1 MSRQPERKG
10 HVKGKA
16 QGQKHNKIEFKQA
29 QVSPVKSSDEENH
42 STKRIRTTAGY
53 AVETLCDQE
62 EFETF
67 VNRVG
72 IVKVEPSTPR
82 HKYFKE
88 IPASPHPNCWFREL
102 PSTSSTV
109 GGLKKKQEREKN
121 VNHNAAKSS
130 ALRFKKEIFGR
141 NRK

>member
-1 MSRQPERKG
+1 MSRQPERNV
-10 HVKGKA
+10 HIKGKA
-16 QGQKHNKIEFKQA
+16 QGQKYNKIEPKQV

-42 STKRIRTTAGY
+42 STIRIKTTAGY
-53 AVETLCDQE
+53 AVETLCDHD

-88 IPASPHPNCWFREL
+88 IPATPLSNCWFREL
-102 PSTSSTV
+102 PSTSSAA
-109 GGLKKKQEREKN
+109 GGPKKKQEREKN
-121 VNHNAAKSS
+121 VHHNAAKSS